1 VQMIADQDTELGVHR
16 LLLHG
21 LRDLDSRRG
30 DEWPL
35 AVEQMTAQLL
45 GLDDELS
52 TTLAAVVRAS
62 VVIQEFLLEVAVL
75 SVPQPADRQAI
86 FDMVAWLL
94 DNLNNH
100 DHDATPSVYVPASPA
115 IIK

>member
-1 VQMIADQDTELGVHR
+1 VQMIADHDTELAVHR
-16 LLLHG
+16 LMLDS
-21 LRDLDSRRG
+21 LRDLDSRDG

-35 AVEQMTAQLL
+35 AVEQMTTRLV

-100 DHDATPSVYVPASPA
+100 DDDARPSMSFPASPA